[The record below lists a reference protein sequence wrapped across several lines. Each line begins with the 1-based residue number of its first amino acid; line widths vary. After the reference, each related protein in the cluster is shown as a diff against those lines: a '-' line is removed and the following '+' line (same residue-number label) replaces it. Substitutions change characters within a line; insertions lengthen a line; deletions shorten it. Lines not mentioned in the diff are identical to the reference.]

1 MERSAGPQKTVVLDV
16 VGLSRNLISDEHT
29 PFLNAYL
36 EQSDVLGRDV
46 EPAFPALTCPAQSTY
61 LSGTGPTTHGITANG
76 FFDRSYCEV
85 KNWHQSSKLVQ
96 TPRIWDALK
105 ARHPEATVFVNGLWH
120 GMHDHEIDYFINV
133 RPQYLQNGGKVADI
147 YTHPAGLR
155 EELQGSLGTFPLHR
169 FWGPGTSIESSK
181 WTANAA
187 VQVDK
192 EHDPTLTLIYLP
204 HLDYGLQK
212 YGPPLQSSSS
222 SGGGGGSG
230 GGAAAQRKSKDD
242 PSEKVL
248 KDLRE
253 IDGVVEGLV
262 RYYESEAVGARV
274 VILSEYAI
282 ARVDRPVY
290 LNRVL
295 RAEGLVQVR
304 TENGGETLDCG
315 ECRAFA
321 LCDHQ
326 VAHVHVRHAADIPI
340 VRRVLEST
348 PGVEMV
354 MDAPELDAYYRE
366 RGKTGDGRG
375 GGGGGGG
382 SGGSSGTSGGTSGGR
397 EWNAT
402 GGAAMGVVDGGRRDS
417 SGRGAHH
424 AERSGELVV
433 VSDSRSWFA
442 YYYWNDDTQAPDFA
456 RCVAIHR
463 KPGYDPAEMFFRFP
477 GVAGFAWLML
487 KLLLAYGLKLR
498 TNVDAT
504 PLRCD
509 MIRGSHGRLPVG
521 DSDEPRPLLLFRTT
535 TAGSVAAGGVGAR
548 PGAVGVDPLAVDDG
562 KVQELG
568 REACLE
574 EGRVVVAEDVY
585 EVLWRILNR
594 DI

>member
-1 MERSAGPQKTVVLDV
+1 MGDSSGPQKTVVLDV
-16 VGLSRNLISDEHT
+16 VGLSRNLISPEHT
-29 PFLNAYL
+29 PFLHGYL
-36 EQSDVLGRDV
+36 KQSDILSRDV

-76 FFDRSYCEV
+76 FYDRSYCEV
-85 KNWHQSSKLVQ
+85 KNWHQSAKLVKV
-96 TPRIWDALK
+96 PRIWDALK

-181 WTANAA
+181 WTADAA

-192 EHDPTLTLIYLP
+192 EHDPTLTFIYLP
-204 HLDYGLQK
+204 HLDYSLQK
-212 YGPPLQSSSS
+212 YGPPLSVGDSSGSS
-222 SGGGGGSG
+222 SGIQQQQQQQSNP
-230 GGAAAQRKSKDD
+230 DD
-242 PSEKVL
+242 PAGKVL
-248 KDLRE
+248 KDLKE
-253 IDGVVEGLV
+253 IDGLLEGLV

-282 ARVDRPVY
+282 SRVDRPVY

-326 VAHVHVRHAADIPI
+326 VAHVHVRHAEDIPL

-354 MDAPELDAYYRE
+354 MDSAELDAYYRE
-366 RGKTGDGRG
+366 RGTIGSKAGESS
-375 GGGGGGG
+375 G
-382 SGGSSGTSGGTSGGR
+382 SGGIENGGGV
-397 EWNAT
+397 
-402 GGAAMGVVDGGRRDS
+402 AAAALAPVEDAGRRAS
-417 SGRGAHH
+417 GGRGAHH
-424 AERSGELVV
+424 AERSGELVAI
-433 VSDSRSWFA
+433 SDSRSWFS
-442 YYYWNDDTQAPDFA
+442 YYYWDDDARAPDFA

-477 GVAGFAWLML
+477 GLAGFAWLMF

-509 MIRGSHGRLPVG
+509 MIRGSHGRLPYGKGEGSGGGGSGG
-521 DSDEPRPLLLFRTT
+521 DPRPLILFRRT
-535 TAGSVAAGGVGAR
+535 TATAAGG
-548 PGAVGVDPLAVDDG
+548 VGVDPLAIDDG
-562 KVQELG
+562 KVSELG

>member
-1 MERSAGPQKTVVLDV
+1 MSESAGPQKTVVLDV
-16 VGLSRNLISDEHT
+16 VGLSRSLISPEHT
-29 PFLNAYL
+29 PFLHKYL
-36 EQSDVLGRDV
+36 EQSDVLDRDV
-46 EPAFPALTCPAQSTY
+46 EPTFPALTCPAQSTY

-76 FFDRSYCEV
+76 FYDRSYCEV
-85 KNWHQSSKLVQ
+85 KNWHQSAKLVKA
-96 TPRIWDALK
+96 PRIWDALK

-147 YTHPAGLR
+147 YTYPAGLR

-169 FWGPGTSIESSK
+169 FWGPGTSIESSM
-181 WTANAA
+181 WTADAA

-204 HLDYGLQK
+204 HLDYSLQK
-212 YGPPLQSSSS
+212 YGPPIPKQDSNP
-222 SGGGGGSG
+222 
-230 GGAAAQRKSKDD
+230 DD
-242 PSEKVL
+242 PCGKVL
-248 KDLRE
+248 KDLEE
-253 IDGVVEGLV
+253 IDGLLEGLV

-282 ARVDRPVY
+282 SRVDRPVY

-326 VAHVHVRHAADIPI
+326 VAHVHVRHTDDIPL

-354 MDAPELDAYYRE
+354 MDSSELDAYYRE
-366 RGKTGDGRG
+366 RGKVGDSGKAG
-375 GGGGGGG
+375 GSGSG
-382 SGGSSGTSGGTSGGR
+382 SGGSRGSKSGG
-397 EWNAT
+397 
-402 GGAAMGVVDGGRRDS
+402 GAVLDAAGDAGRRAS
-417 SGRGAHH
+417 RGRGAHH
-424 AERSGELVV
+424 AERSGELVA
-433 VSDSRSWFA
+433 VSDSRSWFS
-442 YYYWNDDTQAPDFA
+442 YYYWNDDAQAPDFA

-477 GVAGFAWLML
+477 GFAGFAYLML

-504 PLRCD
+504 PLRCG
-509 MIRGSHGRLPVG
+509 MIRGSHGRLPRGERG
-521 DSDEPRPLLLFRTT
+521 DGAGDDEDPRPLILFRRTP
-535 TAGSVAAGGVGAR
+535 AAAASGI
-548 PGAVGVDPLAVDDG
+548 GVDPLAIDDG
-562 KVQELG
+562 KVLELG

>member
-1 MERSAGPQKTVVLDV
+1 MEDAAAAAAAGGPQKTVVLDV
-16 VGLSRNLISDEHT
+16 VALSRNLISAEYT
-29 PFLNAYL
+29 PFLHGYL
-36 EQSDVLGRDV
+36 SRSDVLDRDV

-61 LSGTGPTTHGITANG
+61 LSGTGPVTHGITANG
-76 FFDRSYCEV
+76 FYDRSYCEV
-85 KNWHQSSKLVQ
+85 KNWHQSSKLVRA
-96 TPRIWDALK
+96 PRIWDALK

-181 WTANAA
+181 WTAAA
-187 VQVDK
+187 ALQVDK
-192 EHDPTLTLIYLP
+192 EHDPTLALIYLP
-204 HLDYGLQK
+204 HLDYSLQK
-212 YGPPLQSSSS
+212 YGPPPSSEQ
-222 SGGGGGSG
+222 GT
-230 GGAAAQRKSKDD
+230 ATTNPDD
-242 PSEKVL
+242 PDSKVL
-248 KDLRE
+248 KDLKE
-253 IDGVVEGLV
+253 IDEVVEGLV

-282 ARVDRPVY
+282 ERVDRPVY

-295 RAEGLVQVR
+295 REEGLVQVR
-304 TENGGETLDCG
+304 KENGGETLDCG

-326 VAHVHVRHAADIPI
+326 VAHVHVRHAADIPL
-340 VRRVLEST
+340 VRRVLSST

-354 MDAPELDAYYRE
+354 MDASELDAYYRD
-366 RGKTGDGRG
+366 RGKSGEGGSGSEG
-375 GGGGGGG
+375 GGG
-382 SGGSSGTSGGTSGGR
+382 
-397 EWNAT
+397 AAV
-402 GGAAMGVVDGGRRDS
+402 AAMAGEGGRRAS
-417 SGRGAHH
+417 GGRGAHH
-424 AERSGELVV
+424 PERSGELVA

-442 YYYWNDDTQAPDFA
+442 YYYWKDDSQAPDFA

-463 KPGYDPAEMFFRFP
+463 KPGYDPAEMFYRFP
-477 GVAGFAWLML
+477 GFAGFAWLIL
-487 KLLLAYGLKLR
+487 KLLLSYGLKLR

-509 MIRGSHGRLPVG
+509 KIRGSHGRLPG
-521 DSDEPRPLLLFRTT
+521 GAEDRDDEPRPIIMFKTNG
-535 TAGSVAAGGVGAR
+535 AGVGRA
-548 PGAVGVDPLAVDDG
+548 GAVGVDPLAIDDG
-562 KVQELG
+562 QVLELG

-574 EGRVVVAEDVY
+574 KGRVVVAEDVY

>member
-1 MERSAGPQKTVVLDV
+1 MEGSDAPRKTVVLDV
-16 VGLSRNLISDEHT
+16 VGLSRSLISEEHT
-29 PFLNAYL
+29 PFLHGFLNS
-36 EQSDVLGRDV
+36 SDVLGRDV

-61 LSGTGPTTHGITANG
+61 LSGAGPVTHGITANG
-76 FFDRSYCEV
+76 FYDRSYCEI
-85 KNWHQSSKLVQ
+85 KNWQQSSKLVQ
-96 TPRIWDALK
+96 APRIWDALK

-181 WTANAA
+181 WTADAS

-204 HLDYGLQK
+204 HLDYSLQK
-212 YGPPLQSSSS
+212 YGPPSPSVSSH
-222 SGGGGGSG
+222 GDKERGKQD
-230 GGAAAQRKSKDD
+230 GAGRK
-242 PSEKVL
+242 KVL
-248 KDLRE
+248 EDLKE

-282 ARVDRPVY
+282 SRVDRPVY
-290 LNRVL
+290 LNRAL

-304 TENGGETLDCG
+304 KENGGETLDCG

-326 VAHVHVRHAADIPI
+326 VAHVHVRHAADIPL
-340 VRRVLEST
+340 VRRVLEGT

-354 MDAPELDAYYRE
+354 MDSSELDAYYRD
-366 RGKTGDGRG
+366 RGK
-375 GGGGGGG
+375 
-382 SGGSSGTSGGTSGGR
+382 
-397 EWNAT
+397 
-402 GGAAMGVVDGGRRDS
+402 
-417 SGRGAHH
+417 
-424 AERSGELVV
+424 LVAI
-433 VSDSRSWFA
+433 SDSRSWFA
-442 YYYWNDDTQAPDFA
+442 YYYWEEDAKAPDFA

-477 GVAGFAWLML
+477 GFAGFAWLML

-509 MIRGSHGRLPVG
+509 MVRGSHGRLPKDAGGGADG
-521 DSDEPRPLLLFRTT
+521 DDDPRPLLMFRSSG
-535 TAGSVAAGGVGAR
+535 TAGR
-548 PGAVGVDPLAVDDG
+548 PGSVGVDPLAIDDG

-568 REACLE
+568 RHACLE
-574 EGRVVVAEDVY
+574 QGGIVVAEDVY
-585 EVLWRILNR
+585 EVLWRILNG